1 VADQAVTPQRR
12 LAARP
17 AAVRPRLPL
26 AIRPGAL
33 RAPGAAVWTAAGL
46 ALVAAWIHFAYTS
59 THWADWW
66 AYGVFFLATG
76 IFQSLSVPVILRWPR
91 NTWAALVVVAGNLGI
106 IQMYVYSR
114 TTGVPMGPHEGVVE
128 RTGAVDL
135 ATTAGEI
142 VLIALMLTIVGSTSR
157 RIIVNLLL
165 LVGIGLW
172 LLRFTNLLA

>member
-1 VADQAVTPQRR
+1 MADQAVGPQRR
-12 LAARP
+12 LA
-17 AAVRPRLPL
+17 VRPGALRPHGRLT
-26 AIRPGAL
+26 IRPGAL

-46 ALVAAWIHFAYTS
+46 SLVAAWIHFAYTES
-59 THWADWW
+59 HWTDWW
-66 AYGVFFLATG
+66 AYGVFFLGTG
-76 IFQSLSVPVILRWPR
+76 IFQAVSVPVILRWPR
-91 NTWAALVVVAGNLGI
+91 NTWAALAVVAGNLAI
-106 IQMYVYSR
+106 VQMYVYSR
-114 TTGVPMGPHEGVVE
+114 TTGVPMGPHAGVVE

-142 VLIALMLTIVGSTSR
+142 VLVALMLTIVGSRSR